1 MTQSTVSRIRWWNS
15 FIFRFIF
22 ISIIS
27 IILLFGVL
35 VYISHSGQREQVEQR
50 VSSVLKTIVTNG
62 APLIDGGSLAAIK
75 TNDDARSVAFRA
87 TRARLEGLRATNDL
101 KEDAIYIFRPDES
114 RSGRYRFV
122 VMLQEQTFIG
132 DEYTPPPQ
140 NHELY
145 QRALLGAAVRS
156 SIYEDAHGTFISG
169 VAPIRDGA
177 GKVVALLQADVR
189 LADYMAQVD
198 ADSRRLI
205 LLSLVILGCIILLGL
220 HMHRQLSHRIGELM
234 KGTMALNNRD
244 FAARVSL
251 NTHDELAALGR
262 SLNVAL
268 EHLQERA
275 EMMRFLPDHTQ
286 KMIAR
291 VLEGGAE
298 KIDLTE
304 GREVDVAVLETDI
317 RGFTALSERLT
328 PTETIDLVNRYISV
342 QAERVIEFGGS
353 IDKYM
358 GDAVL
363 VVFEGEDAP
372 KRALKCAQNI
382 LDEIKRMNE
391 AVENPVWIGAGLSYG
406 PVVMGNMGCEA
417 RMEHTIIGTTV
428 NLAARLCSAAR
439 PGEVV
444 VQGELIKRV
453 AKDAGLGNAL
463 AGHET
468 EFIEVKGF
476 SEAVEICRL

>member
-1 MTQSTVSRIRWWNS
+1 MAQSTVTRIRWWNS

-22 ISIIS
+22 ISIIT
-27 IILLFGVL
+27 IILLFGIL
-35 VYISHSGQREQVEQR
+35 VYSSHSGQRTQVELR
-50 VSSVLKTIVTNG
+50 FSSVLKTIVTNG
-62 APLIDGGSLAAIK
+62 APLIDGESLATIK
-75 TNDDARSVAFRA
+75 SNDDAGGEVFKTARM
-87 TRARLEGLRATNDL
+87 RLETLRAANDL
-101 KEDAIYIFRPDES
+101 KEDAIYIVRPDPT
-114 RSGRYRFV
+114 RAGRYRFV
-122 VMLQEQTFIG
+122 VMLQEKTFIG

-140 NHELY
+140 IHELY
-145 QRALLGAAVRS
+145 QRAMLGAAVKS
-156 SIYEDAHGTFISG
+156 SIYEDDHGTFISG
-169 VAPIRDGA
+169 VAPVRDGSD
-177 GKVVALLQADVR
+177 KVVALLQADVR

-198 ADSRRLI
+198 ADSRL
-205 LLSLVILGCIILLGL
+205 LVMLSLVVLCCIILLSL

-234 KGTMALNNRD
+234 KGTIALNSRD

-251 NTHDELAALGR
+251 NTQDELAALGR
-262 SLNVAL
+262 SLNIAL

-291 VLEGGAE
+291 VLEGGAK
-298 KIDLTE
+298 KIDLDE

-317 RGFTALSERLT
+317 RGFTSLSERLT
-328 PTETIDLVNRYISV
+328 PKDTIALVNRYISV
-342 QAERVIEFGGS
+342 QAERILEYGGS

-363 VVFEGEDAP
+363 VVFEGDDAA
-372 KRALKCAQNI
+372 KRALQCAQNI
-382 LDEIKRMNE
+382 LQEVKSMNE
-391 AVENPVWIGAGLSYG
+391 AVDSPVWIGAGLSYG

-444 VQGELIKRV
+444 VQGDVIKRV
-453 AKDAGLGNAL
+453 AKDAGLATTL
-463 AGHET
+463 VGHEA
-468 EFIEVKGF
+468 EFVEVKGF
-476 SEAVEICRL
+476 SEPVEIYRL